1 MTVWNRRSNAPSFS
15 MYLRYS
21 FNVEAPTHWSS
32 PRASAGFSMF
42 DASMAP
48 SAAPAPTSVCS
59 SSMNRMMF
67 LFCAISFITALSR
80 SSNWP
85 RYFVPA
91 ITAAMSSD
99 RTRLSR
105 SDSGHSLFAISCAS
119 PSTIAVLPTP
129 GSPIRTGLFFLRRV
143 STSMTRSISFAR
155 PIVGSS

>member
-1 MTVWNRRSNAPSFS
+1 MTVWKRRSSAPSFS

-21 FNVEAPTHWSS
+21 FSVDAPTHCSS
-32 PRASAGFSMF
+32 PRASAGFSML
-42 DASMAP
+42 DASIAP

-91 ITAAMSSD
+91 MTAAMSSD
-99 RTRLSR
+99 STR
-105 SDSGHSLFAISCAS
+105 
-119 PSTIAVLPTP
+119 
-129 GSPIRTGLFFLRRV
+129 
-143 STSMTRSISFAR
+143 
-155 PIVGSS
+155 